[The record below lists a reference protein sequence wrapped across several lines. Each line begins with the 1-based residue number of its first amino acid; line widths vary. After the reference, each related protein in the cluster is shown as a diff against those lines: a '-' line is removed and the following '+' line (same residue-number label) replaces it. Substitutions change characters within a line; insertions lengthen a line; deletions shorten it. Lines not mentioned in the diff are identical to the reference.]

1 MLAALLEI
9 EDVSPGARRCLGR
22 FRRPGCS
29 HPHPGREIGYVL
41 FSELTRRWHAQEVI
55 PIADR
60 PDEETLGRL
69 PWYDGGAAVASL
81 EEAGAAFNGQ
91 VGLLVSVS
99 SVALQAIGR
108 QHGADLLLK
117 ELDSGRIR

>member
-1 MLAALLEI
+1 
-9 EDVSPGARRCLGR
+9 
-22 FRRPGCS
+22 
-29 HPHPGREIGYVL
+29 VL
-41 FSELTRRWHAQEVI
+41 FSELTRRGHAQEVI

-60 PDEETLGRL
+60 LNQETLGRL
-69 PWYDGGAAVASL
+69 SWYDGGAAVASL
-81 EEAGAAFNGQ
+81 EEAGAAPKGQ